1 MVEPFQKLSL
11 RLKDK
16 VRIMNDTVIRV
27 ATDVGGT
34 FTDLVYVEFNKK
46 QENRKSKQLKLTD
59 PPPLNWST

>member
-1 MVEPFQKLSL
+1 MVEPLQKLSL

-46 QENRKSKQLKLTD
+46 QENRKSKQLKLTL
-59 PPPLNWST
+59 PPQL

>member
-46 QENRKSKQLKLTD
+46 QENRKSKQLKLTL
-59 PPPLNWST
+59 PPQL